1 MLQGVPE
8 QWGQPATGGTKF
20 LGTPENYAELLK
32 TRPVSPDLFGVE
44 GASYSLLR
52 WNAQLARARW
62 GKKAH
67 LCDWG

>member
-1 MLQGVPE
+1 VQGVPE

-44 GASYSLLR
+44 GAWPS
-52 WNAQLARARW
+52 
-62 GKKAH
+62 
-67 LCDWG
+67 